1 MLNFKFSIM
10 RHYFTSKLFLFL
22 FVLFGC
28 VMATNGQSLKT
39 VKNWNFLSWSETTLA
54 NLGADATSWEAEIDA
69 ETQVLKRYKNLE
81 TVDAKNVLKANGVVI
96 AETDG
101 ILFPALTKG
110 NLSLRI
116 NMGDDGIQLGS
127 KNLEVTIKELKA
139 GQHVTIILKSAN
151 ATSGRGISA
160 ITNMTGTVGS
170 DTYKTGND
178 GENTYELVVAA
189 DGDVKF
195 KYNEGVILKSIT
207 VSEETVARK
216 VAYIYDSSYA
226 GYVLD
231 EDPVHAALIDAYE
244 VTDIDVKSLDGSTV
258 NELLGYDLVFSS
270 EAVGGKHAYGLKL
283 ETVVNKVPMLN
294 LKSFYYSSD
303 RWAWATGQNPDKGT
317 NTMIILEAYRNHAI
331 FNGVA
336 IAEDGTCV
344 IFTESD
350 ASNNQVQAYKDP
362 GAIIADDIVMAKDG
376 TGTYN
381 TIHEHGTTNKYM
393 LIPFASN
400 LIRGI
405 DANAIRLLL
414 NAADYLIATKEVYV
428 EPSDPVAAPVISDV
442 VNGNAKTVTI
452 TTATEDAA
460 IYYTLDGTVPTIES
474 ILYTQPFDVLKPCS
488 VTAFAVKEGML
499 DSEIV
504 SKDIENENYIARNK
518 TLLWANFKDQPE
530 EWGVTGDII
539 GSGKT
544 DEKTIAGFIIGSKG
558 QRVNLQATGVSE
570 KIGDT
575 YGPATEEDMGATS
588 YAMSFLT
595 GSASGYI
602 ITPSVVAG
610 PFDVAIW
617 WCTAKSASYTEKL
630 TISVKTADAEEWTEL
645 ETISNKSYKS
655 VRKQIVSYDGTE
667 PVQVKITC
675 ASGNGSNNNAM
686 IFDVKL
692 LGEGADPV
700 ATPVISAEANGN
712 AKTVTITTDTKDATI
727 YYTINGT
734 DPTIASTQY
743 TEPFDI
749 LKPCTVKAF
758 AVKKDMADS
767 DIASEDIENE
777 NYIARNKTLLWAN
790 FKNQP
795 EEWGITGDIIASGKT
810 DEKTVAGFIIGS
822 EGQRVNLQT
831 TGVSEE
837 IGGNYGPETEA
848 DTGASGYAMSFLT
861 GTASAYMITPS
872 AVAGPFDIAI
882 WWCGAKSASNTEK
895 LTVSVKTVDAEEWT
909 ELGTLSNDAYKNIRK
924 QVVSYEGTEPVL
936 VKFASASENGK
947 NNNAMIFD
955 IKLLGEGE
963 DPVLPVATPVITTE
977 DTADGKM
984 VTIACEI
991 EDAAVYYTLDGT
1003 EPTVESSL
1011 YAEPFETKSSCTVKA
1026 IAVKEGF
1033 PDSEIAELDITIAT
1047 SIISETASKVIL
1059 SRSYF
1064 TVGGVKLEAPVKGLN
1079 IVRTVFE
1086 DGVIEMSKVIV
1097 E

>member
-28 VMATNGQSLKT
+28 VTATNGQSLKT
-39 VKNWNFLSWSETTLA
+39 VKNWNFLSWSEATLA
-54 NLGADATSWEAEIDA
+54 NLGADAASWEAEIDA

-139 GQHVTIILKSAN
+139 GQHVAIILKSAN

-160 ITNMTGTVGS
+160 ITNMTGTVGP

-178 GENTYELVVAA
+178 GENTYELAVTA

-207 VSEETVARK
+207 VSEEAVARK

-231 EDPVHAALIDAYE
+231 EDPVHTALIGAYE

-270 EAVGGKHAYGLKL
+270 EAVGGTHPYGLKL
-283 ETVVNKVPMLN
+283 KDIVNKVPMLN
-294 LKSFYYSSD
+294 LKSFYYTKD
-303 RWAWATGQNPDKGT
+303 RWSWATGQNPDKGT

-405 DANAIRLLL
+405 DANAIKLLL

-428 EPSDPVAAPVISDV
+428 EPSDPVAAPVISAV
-442 VNGNAKTVTI
+442 TNGKAKTITI
-452 TTATEDAA
+452 TTTTEDAT
-460 IYYTLDGTVPTIES
+460 IYYTLDGKIPTIES
-474 ILYTQPFDVLKPCS
+474 MKYTEPFDILRPCS
-488 VTAFAVKEGML
+488 ITAFAVKEGML

-504 SKDIENENYIARNK
+504 TEYIENENFIARNKTLLWADFKDQPVEWGVTGDIIAAKKTDEKVIAGFTIGSKGQRVHLQATNVSDEVGGTYGPETEADAGASNYAMSFLTGSASAYMITPSAIAGPFDVTIWWCGAKSASYTEKLTVSVKTVDAEEWTELGTLSNDAYKKIRKQMISYEGSEPVLVKFASASGNGSNNNAMIFDIRLLGEGADPVAAPVISSEANGKAKTVTITTETKGATIYYTLDGSDPTIESAVYTEPFDIVKPCTVKAFAAKKDMLDSEIVSEEIENENYIARNK
-518 TLLWANFKDQPE
+518 TLLWANFKDQPV
-530 EWGVTGDII
+530 EWGVTDDII
-539 GSGKT
+539 AAGNT
-544 DEKTIAGFIIGSKG
+544 DEKVIAGFTIGSKG
-558 QRVNLQATGVSE
+558 QRVNLQKTGVSE
-570 KIGDT
+570 D
-575 YGPATEEDMGATS
+575 
-588 YAMSFLT
+588 
-595 GSASGYI
+595 
-602 ITPSVVAG
+602 
-610 PFDVAIW
+610 
-617 WCTAKSASYTEKL
+617 
-630 TISVKTADAEEWTEL
+630 
-645 ETISNKSYKS
+645 
-655 VRKQIVSYDGTE
+655 
-667 PVQVKITC
+667 
-675 ASGNGSNNNAM
+675 
-686 IFDVKL
+686 
-692 LGEGADPV
+692 
-700 ATPVISAEANGN
+700 
-712 AKTVTITTDTKDATI
+712 
-727 YYTINGT
+727 
-734 DPTIASTQY
+734 
-743 TEPFDI
+743 
-749 LKPCTVKAF
+749 
-758 AVKKDMADS
+758 
-767 DIASEDIENE
+767 
-777 NYIARNKTLLWAN
+777 
-790 FKNQP
+790 
-795 EEWGITGDIIASGKT
+795 
-810 DEKTVAGFIIGS
+810 
-822 EGQRVNLQT
+822 
-831 TGVSEE
+831 
-837 IGGNYGPETEA
+837 IGGTYGPETEA
-848 DTGASGYAMSFLT
+848 DAGASGYAMSFLT

-924 QVVSYEGTEPVL
+924 QVISYEGTEPVL

-963 DPVLPVATPVITTE
+963 DPVLPVVTPVITTA

-984 VTIACEI
+984 VTIVCET
-991 EDAAVYYTLDGT
+991 EGAAVYYTLDGT
-1003 EPTVESSL
+1003 EPTIESSL

-1086 DGVIEMSKVIV
+1086 DGVIEMSKVMV